1 MDTAIIVLLGIIL
14 VCNVLLLLVLVRK
27 LNEIDNFIKVF
38 QTQTNAY
45 NLKGQ
50 VESLNSTY
58 LEIYRK
64 FLDCWNKLVS
74 SVTLLEA
81 IENEFKNKQE

>member
-1 MDTAIIVLLGIIL
+1 MNTVIIVLFGIIL
-14 VCNVLLLLVLVRK
+14 VCNVLLLIVLIRK
-27 LNEIDNFIKVF
+27 LNKIDNFIKVF

-45 NLKGQ
+45 NLRGQ

-81 IENEFKNKQE
+81 IENEFKNK

>member
-1 MDTAIIVLLGIIL
+1 MNTAIIVLFGIML
-14 VCNVLLLLVLVRK
+14 VCNVLLLIVLVRK
-27 LNEIDNFIKVF
+27 LNKIDNFIKVF

-45 NLKGQ
+45 NLRGQ
-50 VESLNSTY
+50 VESLNSIY

-74 SVTLLEA
+74 SVTLLEV
-81 IENEFKNKQE
+81 IENEFKNK

>member
-1 MDTAIIVLLGIIL
+1 MNTAIIVLLGVIL
-14 VCNVLLLLVLVRK
+14 ICNVLLLIVLVRK
-27 LNEIDNFIKVF
+27 LNEINNFIKVF

-45 NLKGQ
+45 NLRDQ
-50 VESLNSTY
+50 VEGLNFTY
-58 LEIYRK
+58 IEIYRK